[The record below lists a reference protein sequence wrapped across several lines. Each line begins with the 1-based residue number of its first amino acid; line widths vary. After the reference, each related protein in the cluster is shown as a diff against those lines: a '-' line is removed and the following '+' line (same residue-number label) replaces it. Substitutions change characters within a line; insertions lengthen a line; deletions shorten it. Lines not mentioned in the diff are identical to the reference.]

1 MATFRRNP
9 GTESVILKE
18 ECRDKFNAGFKME
31 ISTPAAL
38 QIAMLVKEIIYG
50 AMEMNTGVSLLTA

>member
-1 MATFRRNP
+1 MSRRSP
-9 GTESVILKE
+9 GTANGILKE
-18 ECRDKFNAGFKME
+18 ECRDKFNVGFKME

-38 QIAMLVKEIIYG
+38 PIATLAKESIYG